1 LDERLLN
8 MSRKYEDYKEA
19 AFVKLL
25 EVYDPNEKINS
36 DNECNKKNILY
47 VMTYS
52 NICKEEVFKSKK

>member
-1 LDERLLN
+1 

-36 DNECNKKNILY
+36 DNECNKNKI
-47 VMTYS
+47 
-52 NICKEEVFKSKK
+52 